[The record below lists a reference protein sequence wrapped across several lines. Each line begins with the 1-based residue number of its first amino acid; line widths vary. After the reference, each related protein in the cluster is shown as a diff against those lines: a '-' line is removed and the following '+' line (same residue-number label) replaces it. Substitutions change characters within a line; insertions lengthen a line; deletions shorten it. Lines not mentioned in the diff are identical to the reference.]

1 MASPTKKPKLLSFLK
16 SKLEDSLHLEGLNS
30 SLAQSAGEL
39 QSCQMTFE
47 ALFIQ
52 TVLAAKVS
60 TWSVYDYESAI
71 MLQRHLF
78 VCSCVGCCWCSGCCL
93 SLSFLSIIPATSGH
107 WWKWW
112 KPDQVGTVI
121 IIICQIIQIRELV
134 YVEFKFI

>member
-1 MASPTKKPKLLSFLK
+1 MASPTKKPKLLSFFK

-39 QSCQMTFE
+39 QNCQMTFE

-60 TWSVYDYESAI
+60 TWSVHDYESAI

-78 VCSCVGCCWCSGCCL
+78 VCSCVGRCWCSGCCL

-107 WWKWW
+107 WWK
-112 KPDQVGTVI
+112 
-121 IIICQIIQIRELV
+121 
-134 YVEFKFI
+134 